1 MQPAISVSQFVEIIN
16 ETLEMTYP
24 VVDVIGEIAS
34 YREWNNRLAFMD
46 LKDEGAVVSCMIPLQ
61 MLNTPVEEGMQIC
74 VSATPKVTN
83 KGRFSLN
90 IRKLE
95 LVGEGA
101 LRRAFEL
108 LKTKLEQEGLFAPE
122 RKRPLPRFPE
132 RIAVVTS
139 LDSAAYQDFLKT
151 LKQRWGG
158 LEILAVHTQVQGEA
172 APEQLVD
179 ALSYVNQL
187 PEPVDAVVVTRGGGS
202 LEDLAAFNSEPVVR
216 AIASSRVPTVV
227 GVGHETD
234 TSLADMVADVRAT
247 TPTDVARHIVPDRL
261 ELQNVI
267 RQYKRTITQST
278 NDAIK
283 ESRTQVAQRVRTL
296 QHAVTI
302 SRYRELTRYSAK
314 TLTHRQQQLLK
325 RNKDYVVGLK
335 RTLEGFDPQAVL
347 RRGYAV
353 VRQRDSV
360 LHEAGRVSVGD
371 QVMIQ
376 LHKGTLDAEVTD
388 VKED

>member
-1 MQPAISVSQFVEIIN
+1 MRPTVSVSQFVEIIN
-16 ETLEMTYP
+16 QTLEMTYP
-24 VVDVIGEIAS
+24 VVDVLGEIAS
-34 YREWNNRLAFMD
+34 YREWNDRLAFID
-46 LKDEGAVVSCMIPLQ
+46 LKDEGAVVSCMIPLH
-61 MLNTPVEEGMQIC
+61 MLTTPVEEGMQVS

-108 LKTKLEQEGLFAPE
+108 LKTKLEQEGLFAAE
-122 RKRPLPRFPE
+122 RKRALPRFPG

-151 LKQRWGG
+151 VQQRWGG
-158 LEILAVHTQVQGEA
+158 LEIVAVHTQVQGEA
-172 APEQLVD
+172 APEQLVG

-187 PEPVDAVVVTRGGGS
+187 PDPVDVVVVTRGGGS

-234 TSLADMVADVRAT
+234 TSLADMAADVRAA
-247 TPTDVARHIVPDRL
+247 TPTDVARHIVPDRH
-261 ELQNVI
+261 ELLRTV
-267 RQYKRTITQST
+267 RQHKHTLSQYT
-278 NDAIK
+278 DGMVK
-283 ESRTQVAQRVRTL
+283 ESQTLVAQRVRTL
-296 QHAVTI
+296 QHAVAI
-302 SRYRELTRYSAK
+302 SRYRELIRYGAK
-314 TLTHRQQQLLK
+314 TLIRQQQQLLTHHQ
-325 RNKDYVVGLK
+325 DHVAGLK
-335 RTLEGFDPQAVL
+335 RTLDGFDPRAVL

-353 VRQRDSV
+353 VRHQDAV
-360 LHEAGRVSVGD
+360 LREAGRATVGD
-371 QVMIQ
+371 QVVIQ
-376 LHKGTLDAEVTD
+376 LHHGTLDAEVTD